1 MDNPSSTSSSR
12 STSGSGSARGGHAWA
27 GILAAAL
34 VFALDAILLGPWGPW
49 AALAERTRDAG
60 AAPAGVAADRRAIQ
74 ALSGAPA
81 DRRRVVVMGSSRAAA
96 GFALEIAEN
105 ALPEVV
111 FAKLGHPG
119 VDPFV
124 LRGLAESVIDAGA
137 DAAVLVLSE
146 IETHRP
152 VRLEPIPGPGASGAS
167 LAPLID
173 LLSET
178 GPGFAFRNRD
188 SVMRWV
194 ASTALRGYRYRPI
207 LRGAAIADLVDFP
220 LDAQRLG
227 AEPLTLMLAHRV
239 ALGGPFRNP
248 VSQRQRTRLARVLET
263 LPRRLLIAALPEVDI
278 LREVTPGIHVA
289 VQLGLVRRTVAR
301 LRATGIAVVLVEAP
315 VHPVAAELYSAKLP
329 AEFREFAAGLARSPG
344 IEFVPLTA
352 MESFEASDFND
363 LLHTGPRGAK
373 KLTAGM
379 IRGLMRVWE
388 PGA

>member
-263 LPRRLLIAALPEVDI
+263 LPRRLRIAALPEVEI

-301 LRATGIAVVLVEAP
+301 LRAAGIAVVLLEAP

-352 MESFEASDFND
+352 MESFETSDFND

-373 KLTAGM
+373 KLTAGI
-379 IRGLMRVWE
+379 IRGLMRVWK
-388 PGA
+388 PSA

>member
-263 LPRRLLIAALPEVDI
+263 LPRRLRIAALPEVEI

-301 LRATGIAVVLVEAP
+301 LRAAGIAVVLLEAP

-329 AEFREFAAGLARSPG
+329 TEFREFAAGLARSPG

-373 KLTAGM
+373 KLTAGI
-379 IRGLMRVWE
+379 IRGLMRVWK
-388 PGA
+388 PSA